1 MPAACPPGPP
11 ATIPE
16 VNDRSVADSEALVAL
31 HGTSV
36 TFPNGVRALDPTAL
50 AVAPGEFI
58 SLIGPSGCG
67 KSTLLR
73 LAAGLL
79 EPSAGTVARADDVS
93 LGFVFQTPT
102 LMPWANVRRN
112 VRLPLELAGIENA
125 DTRVTDALRTVG
137 LAEFDRAYPRELS
150 GGMQMRVSIARALVT
165 EPRLLLMD
173 EPFGALDEITRE
185 RLDDELLTLWAQRR
199 LTVLFVTHNLYE
211 AVYLSTRV
219 LVMSP
224 RPGRITAELRMDE
237 PYPRSDALRVTERFV
252 RQCQQLS
259 DLMAANER
267 AR

>member
-1 MPAACPPGPP
+1 V
-11 ATIPE
+11 TE
-16 VNDRSVADSEALVAL
+16 RTVADSDALVAL
-31 HGTSV
+31 HGASV
-36 TFPNGVRALDPTAL
+36 TYPTGVQAL
-50 AVAPGEFI
+50 AATELSVATGEFI

-79 EPSAGTVARADDVS
+79 EPTAGTIARAEDVS
-93 LGFVFQTPT
+93 LGFVFQSPT
-102 LMPWANVRRN
+102 LMPWADVRRN
-112 VRLPLELAGIENA
+112 VRLPLELAGVENA
-125 DTRVTDALRTVG
+125 DTKVTDALRTVG

-185 RLDDELLTLWAQRR
+185 RLDDELLALWAQRH
-199 LTVLFVTHNLYE
+199 LTVLFVTHNIYE

-224 RPGRITAELRMDE
+224 RPGRITAQLRIDE
-237 PYPRSDALRVTERFV
+237 PYPRTDALRVTERFV
-252 RQCQQLS
+252 RQCQHLS

-267 AR
+267 TR

>member
-1 MPAACPPGPP
+1 MTERTA
-11 ATIPE
+11 
-16 VNDRSVADSEALVAL
+16 ADSNALVSL
-31 HGTSV
+31 HGASV
-36 TFPNGVRALDPTAL
+36 TYPTGVAALDTTTLSA
-50 AVAPGEFI
+50 APGEFI

-79 EPSAGTVARADDVS
+79 QPTAGTVARTDDVS
-93 LGFVFQTPT
+93 LGFVFQSPT

-112 VRLPLELAGIENA
+112 VRLPLELAGVA
-125 DTRVTDALRTVG
+125 DADDKVTDALRTVG

-185 RLDDELLTLWAQRR
+185 RLDDELLALWAQRR

-219 LVMSP
+219 IVMSP
-224 RPGRITAELRMDE
+224 RPGRITAELRIDE
-237 PYPRSDALRVTERFV
+237 PYPRTDALRVTERFI

-267 AR
+267 PR

>member
-1 MPAACPPGPP
+1 MPPACPPGP
-11 ATIPE
+11 ADTIPVVTE
-16 VNDRSVADSEALVAL
+16 RTAADSEALVAL
-31 HGTSV
+31 HGASV
-36 TFPNGVRALDPTAL
+36 TYPTGVQALDTTAL

-79 EPSAGTVARADDVS
+79 EPTAGTIARATDVS
-93 LGFVFQTPT
+93 LGFVFQSPT
-102 LMPWANVRRN
+102 LMPWADVRRN
-112 VRLPLELAGIENA
+112 VRLPLELAGVENA

-185 RLDDELLTLWAQRR
+185 RLDDELLALWAQRH

-224 RPGRITAELRMDE
+224 RPGRITAELRIDE

-252 RQCQQLS
+252 LQCQQLS